1 MQPSERFLRSREYK
15 LFLRHERRPL
25 NSYEKLARTATK
37 LVRWT
42 PDKRKAKELEALIQ
56 FTGLRVTPTSVQS
69 LLPFSIICFALL
81 GIILAVTGL
90 AGLLFAGVIAILGIP
105 VGYYLTTY
113 PRGYAKTVRIRASS
127 QLVLA
132 VLYLVVSMRISPN
145 LERALR
151 FAAANISGALAWDL
165 RKLLWDIEMRK
176 YYSATEALDAY
187 IAKWKQE
194 NEEFAEALRLIRD
207 SESQTPEKGK
217 VILDEALTIIL
228 EGTKTRMK
236 HYAQDLRL
244 PVMIIHMMGIMLP
257 VLGSIMAPL
266 VAIFMSD
273 LVSPIHFIIGYDVVL
288 PILLIVFIHIAL
300 QKRPMTFSPVD
311 ISHHP
316 NLPKEGRFTLG
327 GHSVPVLPF
336 AALILFAFAVPALL
350 YFAQHPS
357 YLLQGLVA
365 SGSPRTF
372 DPLSLF
378 MSLLLT
384 GGIAASLAT
393 AFLLGNSQR
402 LRVQRSIQKIEGEF
416 ELALFQFGNRVSGGT
431 PTEVA
436 IEKSIADMKDL
447 QIANFFRRILRNIR
461 SLGMT
466 FEQAVFHPEWGAIRF
481 YPSKLVRNI
490 MSTVVD
496 TSRKG
501 VSYAADSMLR
511 IAAYLKNIRETQEY
525 IRDLLEET
533 TSSMKFQAYFL
544 TPIITG
550 LIVSISDIITQI
562 LTRLG
567 QYLSNLGLSDSAGFG
582 DLSQIFG
589 NAEASVSPELFQ
601 LIIGVYLI
609 EVIAILG
616 MFLTKINEGDNKYA
630 QAVLTGRM
638 LLVGVAMYF
647 LVALISSL
655 LFGDFIRSALGS
667 LGVT

>member
-1 MQPSERFLRSREYK
+1 MPPSDRFLRSREYK
-15 LFLRHERRPL
+15 LFLQHEKRPL
-25 NSYEKLARTATK
+25 TLYERTARASTK
-37 LVRWT
+37 LLRWS
-42 PDKRKAKELEALIQ
+42 PSARKAKELESLIQ
-56 FTGLRVTPTSVQS
+56 FTGLRVTPTQVQS
-69 LLPFSIICFALL
+69 LLPFSVLAFILL
-81 GIILAVTGL
+81 GVALIITGL
-90 AGLLFAGVIAILGIP
+90 SGPLFGAIIAILGFP
-105 VGYYLTTY
+105 LGYFLTTY
-113 PRGYAKTVRIRASS
+113 PQSYSKTVRIRASS
-127 QLVLA
+127 QVVLA

-176 YYSATEALDAY
+176 YFSAAEAMDAY

-207 SESQTPEKGK
+207 SETQTPEKGK
-217 VILDEALTIIL
+217 AILDQALTIIL

-244 PVMIIHMMGIMLP
+244 PVMVIHMMGIMLP

-266 VAIFMSD
+266 VAVFMSN
-273 LVSPIHFIIGYDVVL
+273 LVSPIHFIIGYDIVL
-288 PILLIVFIHIAL
+288 PLMLVAFIHIAL

-311 ISHHP
+311 VSKHP
-316 NLPKEGRFTLG
+316 ALPKEGRFNLG
-327 GHSVPVLPF
+327 RFQVPSSVIAILVL
-336 AALILFAFAVPALL
+336 AAFLIPSALFFS
-350 YFAQHPS
+350 QNPS
-357 YLLQGLVA
+357 FLLQGLVA
-365 SGSPRTF
+365 TEGARTF
-372 DPLSLF
+372 DPSSLL
-378 MSLLLT
+378 MSLLITVGL
-384 GGIAASLAT
+384 AASIAT
-393 AFLLGNSQR
+393 YSLLGNTQR

-416 ELALFQFGNRVSGGT
+416 ELALFQFGNRISGGT

-436 IEKSIADMKDL
+436 VEKSIDDMKDL

-466 FEQAVFHPEWGAIRF
+466 FEQAIFHPEWGAIRF

-490 MSTVVD
+490 MSTIVD
-496 TSRKG
+496 TSRRG

-511 IAAYLKNIRETQEY
+511 IATYLKNIRETQEY

-567 QYLSNLGLSDSAGFG
+567 EYLSNLGLDSSAGFG
-582 DLSQIFG
+582 DVSKIFG
-589 NAEASVSPELFQ
+589 NAESSVSPELFQ

-609 EVIAILG
+609 EVIVILG
-616 MFLTKINEGDNKYA
+616 MFLTKINEGDNRYA

-638 LLVGVAMYF
+638 LLIGVAMYF
-647 LVALISSL
+647 LVALVSSL
-655 LFGDFIRSALGS
+655 IFGDFIRSALGS
-667 LGVT
+667 LGAV

>member
-1 MQPSERFLRSREYK
+1 
-15 LFLRHERRPL
+15 
-25 NSYEKLARTATK
+25 
-37 LVRWT
+37 
-42 PDKRKAKELEALIQ
+42 
-56 FTGLRVTPTSVQS
+56 
-69 LLPFSIICFALL
+69 
-81 GIILAVTGL
+81 
-90 AGLLFAGVIAILGIP
+90 
-105 VGYYLTTY
+105 
-113 PRGYAKTVRIRASS
+113 
-127 QLVLA
+127 
-132 VLYLVVSMRISPN
+132 
-145 LERALR
+145 
-151 FAAANISGALAWDL
+151 
-165 RKLLWDIEMRK
+165 
-176 YYSATEALDAY
+176 
-187 IAKWKQE
+187 
-194 NEEFAEALRLIRD
+194 
-207 SESQTPEKGK
+207 
-217 VILDEALTIIL
+217 LDEALTIIL

-244 PVMIIHMMGIMLP
+244 PVMVIHMMGIMLP

-273 LVSPIHFIIGYDVVL
+273 LVSPLHFIIGYDIVL
-288 PILLIVFIHIAL
+288 PILLVVFIHIAL

-316 NLPKEGRFTLG
+316 NLPKEGRFLLG

-336 AALILFAFAVPALL
+336 AALILLAFAVPALL

-365 SGSPRTF
+365 SGGPRTF
-372 DPLSLF
+372 DPLSLL

-384 GGIAASLAT
+384 IGIAVSLAT

-402 LRVQRSIQKIEGEF
+402 LRVQRNVQKIEGEF
-416 ELALFQFGNRVSGGT
+416 ELALFQFGNRISGGT

-466 FEQAVFHPEWGAIRF
+466 FEQAIFHPEWGAIRF

-496 TSRKG
+496 TSRRG

-511 IAAYLKNIRETQEY
+511 IATYLKNIRETQEY

-582 DLSQIFG
+582 DLSKIFG

-601 LIIGVYLI
+601 LIIGIYLI

-616 MFLTKINEGDNKYA
+616 MFLTKINEGDNRYA

-647 LVALISSL
+647 AVAFISSL
-655 LFGDFIRSALGS
+655 IFGDFIRSALGS